1 MLFRSIGIRE
11 SLDASARR
19 IRHDGPII
27 SAIGSGEMPAVRIRI
42 EAGSGI
48 GPIMLAA
55 HVVAERSDDG
65 VNNSALKSPT
75 ELVIAALWQEALGMD
90 EVVATDNFF
99 DSGGHSLLAM
109 QLARGIRERFPI
121 EFALRDL
128 FARPQL
134 RELAAYVDQQ
144 MAGATAQ
151 MEVVRD
157 EPARGFEYGEI

>member
-1 MLFRSIGIRE
+1 MDAGRDIGVAMSTAEHQDLRPA
-11 SLDASARR
+11 LGR
-19 IRHDGPII
+19 P
-27 SAIGSGEMPAVRIRI
+27 GS
-42 EAGSGI
+42 EAQHSELNGKEKED
-48 GPIMLAA
+48 
-55 HVVAERSDDG
+55 VQSDD
-65 VNNSALKSPT
+65 SALKSPT

-109 QLARGIRERFPI
+109 QLARGIRERFSI